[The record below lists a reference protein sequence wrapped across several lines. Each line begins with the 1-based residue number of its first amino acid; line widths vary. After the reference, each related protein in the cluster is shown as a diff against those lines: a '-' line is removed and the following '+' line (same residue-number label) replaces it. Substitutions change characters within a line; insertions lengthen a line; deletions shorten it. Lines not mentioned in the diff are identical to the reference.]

1 MTPQERIARAER
13 AQRALDEFITPILTE
28 ARDAYTSR
36 IIELAALE
44 LDRNVRGDKMAALST
59 AIRVV
64 DAIEDGLKAV
74 IMDGSVADKDKL
86 LAEKLERM
94 SPAHRRIFGMVP
106 AR

>member
-13 AQRALDEFITPILTE
+13 AQQALDEFITPILLET
-28 ARDAYTSR
+28 RDAYCTR
-36 IIELAALE
+36 IVELASIELN
-44 LDRNVRGDKMAALST
+44 RNVRGDKMAALST

-74 IMDGSVADKDKL
+74 MMDGKMAERDKL
-86 LAEKLERM
+86 LAEKVERM
-94 SPAHRRIFGMVP
+94 TAPERRIFGLVP

>member
-13 AQRALDEFITPILTE
+13 ARMALDEFITPILLET
-28 ARDAYTSR
+28 RDAYCTR
-36 IIELAALE
+36 IVELASSE

-74 IMDGSVADKDKL
+74 ILDGKVAEKDKL
-86 LAEKLERM
+86 LAEKIEKM
-94 SPAHRRIFGMVP
+94 SPAQRRIFGLVP
-106 AR
+106 TR